1 VGRQRR
7 RRDLDASL
15 TQGIA
20 VWVGWILFGITLLN
34 TLALAFSGWAV
45 NARALGVRVTG
56 RGLFY
61 AGSYAATL
69 TASVNLALFC
79 AALAA
84 GAWFISGRAAL
95 WLLAAALMSGL
106 PLGLLTLL
114 GH

>member
-1 VGRQRR
+1 MGRQRL

-20 VWVGWILFGITLLN
+20 VWLGWILFGITLLN
-34 TLALAFSGWAV
+34 TLALALGGWAV
-45 NARALGVRVTG
+45 NARALGVRVVG
-56 RGLFY
+56 RGLFV

-69 TASVNLALFC
+69 NASVNLALFC
-79 AALAA
+79 TVLAA
-84 GAWFISGRAAL
+84 GACFISGRAAL

-114 GH
+114 GR

>member
-1 VGRQRR
+1 VARR
-7 RRDLDASL
+7 RADLNASL

-45 NARALGVRVTG
+45 NARALGVRVGG

-61 AGSYAATL
+61 AGSYAATMA
-69 TASVNLALFC
+69 TSVNLALFS

-84 GAWFISGRAAL
+84 GAWLISGRAAL
-95 WLLAAALMSGL
+95 WLVAAALMSGL
-106 PLGLLTLL
+106 SVGLLMVF
-114 GH
+114 GQ

>member
-1 VGRQRR
+1 MERRPQRS
-7 RRDLDASL
+7 DLDASL
-15 TQGIA
+15 AQGIA
-20 VWVGWILFGITLLN
+20 VWVGWVLFGITLLN
-34 TLALAFSGWAV
+34 TLALAWSAWAMSARV
-45 NARALGVRVTG
+45 LGARAAE
-56 RGLFY
+56 RGLLY
-61 AGSYAATL
+61 ASSYTATL

-95 WLLAAALMSGL
+95 WILAAALMSGL

>member
-1 VGRQRR
+1 MGRRLR

-20 VWVGWILFGITLLN
+20 VWVSWILFGIVLLN

-61 AGSYAATL
+61 ASSYTAML
-69 TASVNLALFC
+69 NASVNLALFC
-79 AALAA
+79 ATLAA

-106 PLGLLTLL
+106 PLGILILL

>member
-1 VGRQRR
+1 MRR
-7 RRDLDASL
+7 LRRLRDLDASL
-15 TQGIA
+15 AQGIA

-45 NARALGVRVTG
+45 SARALGVRDMG
-56 RGLFY
+56 RGLFF
-61 AGSYAATL
+61 AGFYAATL

-79 AALAA
+79 TVLAA
-84 GAWFISGRAAL
+84 GAWFFSGRAAL

-114 GH
+114 GR